1 MKKLFCSFL
10 ILAFLMP
17 ASVSAQSVTEL
28 IDRMDKLD
36 EALKSVQRKLSNNYV
51 GSKKTENVAASEG
64 NLDAMVMRLQEMEQ
78 SLQTMTGEL
87 ETIKFNQ
94 DKLSERMDKM
104 NADYGLRFKESEEK
118 LLKSQEE
125 IKKLTDE
132 KKRLENE
139 KEAAAKKQ
147 KAKEAAAAKAEKD
160 REAKIK
166 AQYGKMAPQVLYDKA
181 FASMKKSDYKA
192 AEGQFEAFLALH
204 PKHDLAGN
212 AQYWLGESY
221 YARSQYDKAAVA
233 FADGFKNYR
242 QSQKAPDNLLKLGLT
257 MARLNKKKEACIAF
271 QNFSREYPKVSD
283 AMKKRLENEAKKL
296 GCR

>member
-1 MKKLFCSFL
+1 MKKLFRSFL
-10 ILAFLMP
+10 ILAILLP
-17 ASVSAQSVTEL
+17 APVSAQSVTEL

-36 EALKSVQRKLSNNYV
+36 EALKSVQRKLSSNYA
-51 GSKKTENVAASEG
+51 GSKTTENVTASEG

-94 DKLSERMDKM
+94 EKLGERMDKM
-104 NADYGLRFKESEEK
+104 NADYGLRFKENEEK
-118 LLKSQEE
+118 LLKAQEE
-125 IKKLTDE
+125 IKKLTEE
-132 KKRLENE
+132 KKRAETE

-147 KAKEAAAAKAEKD
+147 KAREAAAVRAEKD
-160 REAKIK
+160 KASRIK
-166 AQYGKMAPQVLYDKA
+166 AQYGKMTASALYDKA

-192 AEGQFEAFLALH
+192 AEGEFEAFLTLH